1 MMWTELYHRAR
12 ALLRRTAVE
21 KEMDDEL
28 RFHLSLQVEKHLAA
42 GLNRDQAERQ
52 ARLDLGGMEQVKEEC
67 REARGVTVLETILR
81 DLRHASRGLRRSPG
95 FAAVVVLSLGLGIG
109 GNTAIFTLI
118 DAVML
123 RMLPVEDPQHLL
135 LLARNQGGDVSPGF
149 TYQEYTQLRDD
160 GRFFTAL
167 AAYAPARLRVS
178 VDGGNE
184 PTAAGQ
190 LVSGRYFGV
199 LGVRPIAGRA
209 IGPEDDRIP
218 DAHPVAM
225 ISDGY
230 WKRRFAREPGAVGRT
245 ISIGGRRFTVI
256 GVTPPEFFGVEVG
269 AAPDLFVPLMMQPT
283 VLGASEN
290 LLVNPILRTTWL
302 RTLGRLRPGVSAAQV
317 SALEPVLA
325 RVNTVQGGKRPPPGM
340 RALPPERL
348 TLLPAATGFS
358 ELRQQF
364 SQPLLIL
371 LAMVAVVLLIS
382 CANVANLLL
391 SRAATRRQEL
401 SMRLALGASRGRL
414 VQQLLVESVLLA
426 LLGGACGLLFAA
438 WASRLLV
445 AFMSAGRTP
454 IVLDLAPDPRV
465 LAFTAIVSVAT
476 GILFGLAPAWGA
488 SRIDLGAAMKAQPRL
503 VGGQASA
510 RAGRALVVSQVALCV
525 LLLFGAG
532 LFVRSLQKLDAQAA
546 GVARESVLVVRVE
559 PRGSNQRNAPGTSS
573 RLDRTYRDLLAG
585 VRTLPNV
592 RAASLA
598 SDTPTSVVRF
608 RSPIK
613 LPDGTLF
620 PLNRLMV
627 YPGYFQTLGLPLL
640 AGRDFE
646 ERDLQV
652 VSPPLVV
659 VVNEAFARK
668 AFPGESPVGK
678 RLLTSMGGSFYP
690 CEIIGLVRDT
700 RLSQLRGEPLPL
712 AYQPFLQT
720 STGRGQMVLHVR
732 SAGPPA
738 ALMAGIRD
746 QVQRMDPAL
755 PLFEVHTLAQEVDG
769 ALVRERLIAT
779 LSGFFGALA
788 LLLACVGLYGV
799 MAFAVEQRTGE
810 MGLRMALGA
819 RRGNVV
825 WMMMRQALLLV
836 VFGLLLG
843 VPAALVL
850 GRVTASQIAGLLFG
864 LQSTDPETIA
874 AAVLVMAAA
883 ATIASYL
890 PARRASRVDL
900 MVALRSE

>member
-1 MMWTELYHRAR
+1 MWADLYHRVR
-12 ALLRRTAVE
+12 ALVRRSVVE
-21 KEMDDEL
+21 QEMDDEL
-28 RFHLSLQVEKHLAA
+28 RFHLSRQVDKHLAA
-42 GLNRDQAERQ
+42 GLHREEAERR
-52 ARLDLGGMEQVKEEC
+52 ARLDLGGLEQIKEDC
-67 REARGVTVLETILR
+67 RQARGVTRLETVLR
-81 DLRHASRGLRRSPG
+81 DLRHAGRGLRRSPG
-95 FAAVVVLSLGLGIG
+95 FTAVVVLSLSLGIG

-123 RMLPVEDPQHLL
+123 RMLPVKDPQQLL
-135 LLARNQGGDVSPGF
+135 LLARTRGGGDSSPGF
-149 TYQEYTQLRDD
+149 TYQEYAQLRDD

-167 AAYAPARLRVS
+167 GAYAPARLSVS
-178 VDGGNE
+178 VDGGSE

-190 LVSGRYFGV
+190 LVSGSYFGV
-199 LGVRPIAGRA
+199 LGVQPIAGRA

-230 WKRRFAREPGAVGRT
+230 WKRRFGREPGAVGRSVT
-245 ISIGGRRFTVI
+245 IGGRPFTII

-283 VLGASEN
+283 VMAASEN

-302 RTLGRLRPGVSAAQV
+302 RTLGRLRPGVTPAQV

-325 RVNTVQGGKRPPPGM
+325 RLASIPGRKLPPPGT

-358 ELRQQF
+358 DLRQQF
-364 SQPLLIL
+364 SQPLLLL
-371 LAMVAVVLLIS
+371 LAMVGVVLLIS

-391 SRAATRRQEL
+391 ARAAGRRPEL

-426 LLGGACGLLFAA
+426 LLGGAGGVLFAA
-438 WASRLLV
+438 WASRMLV

-465 LAFTAIVSVAT
+465 LAFTAAVSLAT

-488 SRIDLGAAMKAQPRL
+488 SRIDVGGVRKAQPRL
-503 VGGQASA
+503 VGRAGM
-510 RAGRALVVSQVALCV
+510 RAGRALVVAQVALCV

-546 GVARESVLVVRVE
+546 DVVRDRVMVVRVE

-573 RLDRTYRDLLAG
+573 RLDRTYRDLLAR
-585 VRTLPNV
+585 VRALPNV

-598 SDTPTSVVRF
+598 SDTPTSVVRLS
-608 RSPIK
+608 SPIK
-613 LPDGTLF
+613 LPDGTVF
-620 PLNRLMV
+620 PLDRLMV
-627 YPGYFQTLGLPLL
+627 YPGYFETLGLPLL
-640 AGRDFE
+640 AGRDLQ
-646 ERDLQV
+646 ERDLQGAS
-652 VSPPLVV
+652 SPAVV

-678 RLLTSMGGSFYP
+678 RLLTATGGRFYP
-690 CEIIGLVRDT
+690 CEIIGLVKDA
-700 RLSQLRGEPLPL
+700 RLGQLRGEPVPL

-720 STGRGQMVLHVR
+720 NTGRGQMVLHVR

-738 ALMAGIRD
+738 ALTAGIRD
-746 QVQRMDPAL
+746 EVQRMDPTL
-755 PLFEVHTLAQEVDG
+755 PLFEVHTLAQEVEG

-799 MAFAVEQRTGE
+799 MSFAVVQRTGE
-810 MGLRMALGA
+810 LGLRMALGA

-825 WMMMRQALLLV
+825 WMVMRQALTLMLW
-836 VFGLLLG
+836 GLLLG

-850 GRVTASQIAGLLFG
+850 GRVAASQIAGLLFG
-864 LQSTDPETIA
+864 LHSTDAETIA
-874 AAVLVMAAA
+874 AAVLVMAIA
-883 ATIASYL
+883 ATVASYL
-890 PARRASRVDL
+890 PARRASRVDP
-900 MVALRSE
+900 MVALRNE